1 MCGLRRLAPLLFAW
15 AFVLAATASCDLA
28 PSTWPTLWNDPE
40 RMVAIGD
47 LHGDLEKA
55 RSALRLAGAIDEND
69 LWIGG
74 ELVVV
79 QTGDICDRGPY
90 DRAIF
95 DLLDRLAAEAR
106 DAGGAVQRVLG
117 NHELLNATGYM
128 NYVAPGG
135 FAAFYDFFDLYADDP
150 TLADF
155 PEEERPRRG
164 AMRPTGPYA
173 LVLAQADVAR
183 RIGRTV
189 FVHGSLLPDHAEYGI
204 ERMSDETRAW
214 LRGEREAPPTIVSGI
229 ENPMASRRFGYD
241 PDQTTCDLAEEAL
254 DAAGAERMVIGHTIQ
269 YDGAN
274 SVCGGHVWRIDT
286 GMSSYYKDGPVEV
299 LELTPRGARV
309 LTADDGVENM
319 VK

>member
-1 MCGLRRLAPLLFAW
+1 MRSLRRHASLLFPW
-15 AFVLAATASCDLA
+15 ALVLAAAASCDLA
-28 PSTWPTLWNDPE
+28 PSTWPGRWDDPD
-40 RMVAIGD
+40 RMIAIGD
-47 LHGDLEKA
+47 LHGDLDKA
-55 RSALRLAGAIDEND
+55 RAALRLGGAIDED
-69 LWIGG
+69 DAWIGG

-106 DAGGAVQRVLG
+106 DAGGAVHRVLG
-117 NHELLNATGYM
+117 NHEYLNATGYM

-135 FAAFYDFFDLYADDP
+135 FWAFADFYDLYVDDP
-150 TLADF
+150 MLNAF
-155 PEEERPRRG
+155 PVVERPRRG

-173 LVLAQADVAR
+173 LVLAQADVAL
-183 RIGRTV
+183 RIGRTA

-214 LRGEREAPPTIVSGI
+214 LRGEREAPPTVVSGA
-229 ENPMASRRFGYD
+229 ESPMASRRFGYD
-241 PDQTTCDLAEEAL
+241 PDQAACDVAEEAL

-274 SVCGGHVWRIDT
+274 SVCDGHVWRIDT

-299 LELTPRGARV
+299 LELTPQGARV
-309 LTADDGVENM
+309 LTADDGV
-319 VK
+319 